1 MLLWSWPGMRP
12 PKKGRLGGQL
22 PAREAPSRLEAMEG
36 AGPELSQPVTE
47 RDVSRLTTFISHVRL
62 TDRDIVT
69 LV

>member
-1 MLLWSWPGMRP
+1 MALSLRVVMLLWSWPGMRP

-47 RDVSRLTTFISHVRL
+47 RDVTRLTTFISHV
-62 TDRDIVT
+62 T
-69 LV
+69 